1 MSQSKDECVGQC
13 PRSTTN
19 LCWLLCPFC
28 CFHLLTFHLQVKHF
42 TILFWNS
49 APFAVE
55 IIIHQRPSPWAEEF
69 SSSLSLLLFHIE
81 TPSKWSQVCK
91 ERKRS
96 SSVWQQGGTLNVRV
110 RRVKVFSWQKSN
122 ISALF
127 FVFLVPVNVLWLLLV
142 PVLKNVDTINI
153 YRPILEFSF
162 VHSPI
167 RSTDTDVWFHW
178 LYALNWKEVLYTG
191 GDTALWDMKRTWQW
205 GHQAGKCHIFW
216 FNKIAILFLAMF
228 LIPILWDLVFYPNQH
243 MSNNDKITQIQYVL
257 FITH

>member
-1 MSQSKDECVGQC
+1 MCWTMSQVYNQ
-13 PRSTTN
+13 P
-19 LCWLLCPFC
+19 
-28 CFHLLTFHLQVKHF
+28 LLTFMSFLLFSPVDLSPPGQTFYHTFLKFCSFCCWDHNSSKTKSLSGGVLLLIKSSPVPHRDAVKME
-42 TILFWNS
+42 S
-49 APFAVE
+49 SVQGE
-55 IIIHQRPSPWAEEF
+55 KEEF
-69 SSSLSLLLFHIE
+69 QCLTAGGDVKCQSEESQSLFLTEIE
-81 TPSKWSQVCK
+81 H
-91 ERKRS
+91 
-96 SSVWQQGGTLNVRV
+96 
-110 RRVKVFSWQKSN
+110 FST
-122 ISALF
+122 LF